1 MQIFRVQ
8 LKTNLTFFQCTID
21 ESIKGAAIGW
31 FKNPLS
37 SQTEKLM
44 AGTKFSDYLGQN
56 HYKKA
61 KKLKHFIH
69 LGLAQGPQSF
79 ATYRSISPA
88 GNSGYHLKNHVLV
101 M

>member
-1 MQIFRVQ
+1 MLIICHFQILLAISELQ
-8 LKTNLTFFQCTID
+8 LTLPKVLQYI
-21 ESIKGAAIGW
+21 
-31 FKNPLS
+31 LS

-44 AGTKFSDYLGQN
+44 AGTKFSDYLGLN

-69 LGLAQGPQSF
+69 LRLAQGLQSF
-79 ATYRSISPA
+79 VTYRSILPV
-88 GNSGYHLKNHVLV
+88 GNSSYQRKNHVLV